1 MLNRTYC
8 IAYLL
13 ITSFLLSACGFHLR
27 GHTPQLD
34 PIESFALTGNNRFGG
49 IANEVELL
57 ATNQKIT
64 IDAQSPW
71 RLQVGDERV
80 DQWRASTSQDY
91 SKNEYWLSIEVSATI
106 SHDALE
112 YRAISFKREAL
123 FQDDSDALNSKTAE
137 KNRIIEE
144 LQRQLAR
151 EILQRLAYIMH
162 NPPHCD
168 CEPES
173 DETRP

>member
-80 DQWRASTSQDY
+80 DQWRASTSYDY
-91 SKNEYWLSIEVSATI
+91 SSNEYWLSMSVNIIIAHQAI
-106 SHDALE
+106 E
-112 YRAISFKREAL
+112 YRPITLKREAL
-123 FQDDSDALNSKTAE
+123 FQDNSDQLNSKAPE
-137 KNRIIEE
+137 KARILQE
-144 LQRQLAR
+144 LRQLLAR
-151 EILQRLAYIMH
+151 EVLQQLAYIIN
-162 NPPHCD
+162 NPPDCD
-168 CEPES
+168 C
-173 DETRP
+173 DEAQP